1 MQNVSSRS
9 CMKVEAGG
17 VVRQEKGGPF
27 EFFVFVFI
35 FIFVIALILV
45 SVFVFCIYESR
56 WRYAKVV

>member
-1 MQNVSSRS
+1 MSSRS

-27 EFFVFVFI
+27 ELFVFVFL
-35 FIFVIALILV
+35 FIFVIVLV
-45 SVFVFCIYESR
+45 SGFVFVFVSTYESR